1 MSTNSIGSTSQSDRK
16 WNDVQDMIGELV
28 AEHHGRAPIAG
39 EQAAT
44 ADRHTIA
51 DSPEYLSAA
60 IASPIQNDLDPDQF
74 TRDIAD
80 IERAAAALR
89 AGEPDLEPWTT
100 GTSAVLDQPKPR
112 SVWLF
117 VGAIWITT
125 VLVTGAATLAIT
137 SLL

>member
-16 WNDVQDMIGELV
+16 WNDVQDMIGALV
-28 AEHHGRAPIAG
+28 AERDAHAPIAAEHAAMAG
-39 EQAAT
+39 QQA
-44 ADRHTIA
+44 IV
-51 DSPEYLSAA
+51 DSAEYQSPASAGA
-60 IASPIQNDLDPDQF
+60 IRDELEPDQF
-74 TRDIAD
+74 ARDIED

-89 AGEPDLEPWTT
+89 EGEPDLEPWTIGAT
-100 GTSAVLDQPKPR
+100 AVPEQRQPR

-117 VGAIWITT
+117 VGTIWIAA

>member
-1 MSTNSIGSTSQSDRK
+1 MVARPLQANMRRPLTAMRSLTVRNIRQAQS
-16 WNDVQDMIGELV
+16 
-28 AEHHGRAPIAG
+28 
-39 EQAAT
+39 
-44 ADRHTIA
+44 AD
-51 DSPEYLSAA
+51 
-60 IASPIQNDLDPDQF
+60 PIQNDSEPDQF
-74 TRDIAD
+74 ARDIAE

-89 AGEPDLEPWTT
+89 EGEPDLEPWTT
-100 GTSAVLDQPKPR
+100 GTTAVLDQPKPR